1 MGDLKCC
8 EKTIVMVYYT
18 EDRFLTMMSMDLA
31 YIMVK
36 VVKLFDLVVNIYIRN
51 LARGSP
57 MPSA

>member
-1 MGDLKCC
+1 M
-8 EKTIVMVYYT
+8 IVYYT

-36 VVKLFDLVVNIYIRN
+36 VVKLFDLVVNTYLRN

-57 MPSA
+57 TPSA